1 MVFLCHLDLD
11 KMESLLQTIEGYL
24 APDYEYMDA
33 DECVYLLVDELAYA
47 EVIDRRDEDFKEGW
61 KEAIRFRRETTGP
74 DYWFDVIDR
83 ITQAPFI

>member
-11 KMESLLQTIEGYL
+11 KLEILLQTIEGYL

-33 DECVYLLVDELAYA
+33 DEYVYLLVDELAYA
-47 EVIDRRDEDFKEGW
+47 EDFKEGW